1 MTVPNA
7 SAMNENSTASSKES
21 VNNQAVD
28 FYLASDSNDSTLKRH
43 LSASDVSDISKFE
56 LL

>member
-1 MTVPNA
+1 MAVPNA
-7 SAMNENSTASSKES
+7 SAVNENSTASSKES
-21 VNNQAVD
+21 VNNQAMD